1 MSRQMLELKNVY
13 AGYGEFRVLFDV
25 SLEVNEKEFVALIGP
40 NGAGKTTTLRTIM
53 GLTTL
58 YSGDVVFNGESIV
71 NLPTH
76 KRVEKGITMV
86 PEGRRVFPTLTV
98 LENLVIGAYTKK
110 AREKIEDSLEI
121 VYNIFPKLKERK
133 DQLARTLS
141 GGEAQMLAIGRA
153 LMSRPEILLLDEPS
167 LGLAPNIVLLI
178 FETLKKLQ
186 EEAKTTILLVEQH
199 VYHSLKVSDRAYI
212 LETGKIVLKGDS
224 KELLENEEVKKA
236 YLSL

>member
-1 MSRQMLELKNVY
+1 MLELKNVY

-58 YSGDVVFNGESIV
+58 YSGDVIFNGESIV

-121 VYNIFPKLKERK
+121 VYNVFPRLKERR

-186 EEAKTTILLVEQH
+186 EEAETTILLVEQH

-224 KELLENEEVKKA
+224 KELLENENVKKA